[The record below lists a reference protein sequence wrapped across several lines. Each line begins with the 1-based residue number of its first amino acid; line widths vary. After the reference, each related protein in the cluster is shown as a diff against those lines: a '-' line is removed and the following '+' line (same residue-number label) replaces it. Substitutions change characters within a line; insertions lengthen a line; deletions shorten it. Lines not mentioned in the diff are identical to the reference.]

1 MFINAK
7 CYPLIGNNRRR
18 KTHPYP
24 LNNSFMVQIFS
35 SSLPS
40 SAPTKGQFVSEICE
54 LVEIWSTLHCD

>member
-7 CYPLIGNNRRR
+7 CYPLIDNNRRR

-24 LNNSFMVQIFS
+24 LNNPFMVQIFS

-40 SAPTKGQFVSEICE
+40 SAPTKGQFVSEI
-54 LVEIWSTLHCD
+54 